1 MKSRKMTKN
10 ETIALFDMDGTICD
24 YVGAIKAELEKLK
37 SPNEDFI
44 DPFTIKDSSDYQYL
58 WNRMDLIKAD
68 ENWWANMPKFKLG
81 LDILEVTIELGFY
94 NEILTQA
101 PKSNPAALAGKLKWI
116 QKNIEGE
123 IDFTMT
129 RNKSRHY
136 GKVLVDDFPG
146 FILSWLKHRPR
157 GLAIMP
163 LNEYNKD
170 FSHQQVIVYDGTNL
184 NDIKKALIN
193 LRDMQ

>member
-1 MKSRKMTKN
+1 MKK
-10 ETIALFDMDGTICD
+10 EIIALFDMDGTICD
-24 YVGAIKAELEKLK
+24 YVGSIKEELKKLRA
-37 SPNEDFI
+37 PDEEFI
-44 DPFTIKDSSDYQYL
+44 DPFKIEDNPKYQYL

-81 LDILEVTIELGFY
+81 FDVLQLTTDLGYY

-101 PKSNPAALAGKLKWI
+101 PKGNPAALAGKLKWI
-116 QKNIEGE
+116 KKNINGE

-146 FILSWLKHRPR
+146 FILSWLEHRPR
-157 GLAIMP
+157 GIAIMP

-170 FSHQQVIVYDGTNL
+170 FTHKQVIVYNGKNL
-184 NDIKKALIN
+184 DEVKKALMK
-193 LRDMQ
+193 LRDI